1 MNPLIPPVPA
11 GAALAPEVL
20 PRYTP
25 RVATPG

>member
-11 GAALAPEVL
+11 RAALAPEGV
-20 PRYTP
+20 PRYAP